1 METNQARS
9 EHGTPK
15 DLLQTVAPGESLGV
29 GYKFGSTIPS
39 SHNKDGKQIGTE
51 FTLFTFTNKM
61 II

>member
-1 METNQARS
+1 MVHQKTYYR
-9 EHGTPK
+9 
-15 DLLQTVAPGESLGV
+15 LWPGESLGV